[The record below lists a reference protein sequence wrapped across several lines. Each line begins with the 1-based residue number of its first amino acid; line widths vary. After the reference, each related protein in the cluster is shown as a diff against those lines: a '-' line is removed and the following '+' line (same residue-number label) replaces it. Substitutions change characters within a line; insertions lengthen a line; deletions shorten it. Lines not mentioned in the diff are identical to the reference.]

1 MLNLASSFLLGGDCS
16 RVLPPQQRVAG
27 PGLYSPALGF
37 TIGYQSKSGFSNL
50 MSAIKVIFWPPSAS
64 LCFIAQ
70 LFQNSGKANGMLFT
84 QSLPEGITLM
94 GTFLTYCWLQS
105 LPWWLQ
111 SVKPALR
118 PALSWAKQGGVE
130 EMASCFLRSLFPS
143 SIFNN
148 PPQNK
153 D

>member
-1 MLNLASSFLLGGDCS
+1 MGTLGHAQFGIILLTGGGGGYCS
-16 RVLPPQQRVAG
+16 RVPPPQQQVAG

-50 MSAIKVIFWPPSAS
+50 MSVIKVIFWPPSAS

-84 QSLPEGITLM
+84 PSLPEGISLM
-94 GTFLTYCWLQS
+94 GAFLTYCWLKC

-111 SVKPALR
+111 SVNPALR
-118 PALSWAKQGGVE
+118 PALS
-130 EMASCFLRSLFPS
+130 
-143 SIFNN
+143 
-148 PPQNK
+148 
-153 D
+153 